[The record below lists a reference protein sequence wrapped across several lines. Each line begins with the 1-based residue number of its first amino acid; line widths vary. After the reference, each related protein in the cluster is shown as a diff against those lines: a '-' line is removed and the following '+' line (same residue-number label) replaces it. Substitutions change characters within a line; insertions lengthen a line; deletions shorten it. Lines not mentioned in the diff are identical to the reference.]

1 MKKLLSLL
9 VIGLIALNDVYAED
23 ISIDHALQIARQFVM
38 SPSTKQ
44 LARGNTPKPITP
56 TLAYTQKS
64 KAGKDNVYVINLGN
78 DQGFVIVS
86 GVSAGE
92 DEVLGYCDHGSFS
105 LFNAPVQLKDLLEG
119 FSGIVDMVRKNPVQ
133 TTRAPQEVAADLGKV
148 VVGPLLT
155 TTWDQLA
162 PYNILCPEGCPT
174 GCYPTAIAQVMNFW
188 KWPKES
194 RGKVNREDFSGHVY
208 DWDNMLDNYYTGYTY
223 AQANAVATLMADIGK
238 AFGTIYSPNGSSTS
252 FVHEPLIN
260 NFGYNLDYTF
270 GIEQH
275 YADKASDLQNY
286 LRTDLDKKRP
296 VLYTGTGYGLHAL
309 VCDGYTSKDYFHFNY
324 GWGGTGDGY
333 YKNAMCGFS
342 VNASIFTGIRPY
354 DPAIQVIG
362 DIKYELVKETG
373 KADILEY
380 TKGGVS
386 VENGALDIPS
396 TVTDEEGNVYKVTNV
411 RQLAFFRKGKFSKI
425 TVGENLE
432 TVEPFSFM
440 YSYIDTLILNDNL
453 KEVPDEAFAYTKVKN
468 LTIGAAIKRIGKGA
482 FRMCNVREV
491 TCKSPSFIIDD
502 EAFWHPNTTL
512 DGGEWLE
519 HVTYIGK
526 RAFRAARFSKEP
538 NFAILEEIDSLAFE
552 GASMGSSGIGT
563 FYIPPKLKRIVP
575 NAFSLSGATRFIV
588 DEANPYFTNSGYAF
602 VLNKNKTSLVLL
614 SNIQSPITQDLLPF
628 PETMV
633 KLERGSITTRPHM
646 LGKYY
651 YSVEIPATVVEM
663 EGAFCECEHIGDIA
677 CMAVIPPV
685 ITDSTFN
692 DKIFENYPEITL
704 YVPEGTEE
712 LYRNAPGWRRF
723 PEIIGDQEYNPTPE
737 KGREYYMVVHQ
748 NGQDLQDVRMPVKE
762 VTDISMNETAD
773 GQTSLVVKRAGMDN
787 LTTNIMNVDSIT
799 WTPGFVFEDGEVFDI
814 DNTHLTIEAQKCEV
828 TLGKTIIDGPAQMRI
843 RNSVLT
849 PRVVEDIVRGQAVDV
864 ALLTDTGEVHQL
876 SGVARI
882 AIPIQRN
889 SDEKVQAAYYN
900 EKTGE
905 WDPVLFRYD
914 EEKSAAVILTDHLST
929 YSVFAVRNDSTRGTT
944 LSVYDEFSIGYQTLN
959 KALETLFDL
968 VSSDE
973 PEQAAFQKW
982 KSDVGFWQTIGIDG
996 GYNLIS
1002 GLGFESEF
1010 LGECVNVVG
1019 YLGTASTV
1027 LDVIG
1032 DAIRGNDTGVAT
1044 NTLKAI
1050 LGFATG
1056 QMASAIGTSI
1066 MSASM
1071 GVSAFIGVALE
1082 KFGTTVHEL
1091 KKAQLNQAYRF
1102 YYSPE
1107 GQGAVGNQSAYK
1119 GLGYRSAKD
1128 WFDYFYP
1135 AFEQARSHDKLMMLI
1150 EQAVHRY
1157 TDRFWEETT
1166 ETFTWC
1172 MDAVGERPW
1181 FSSTYPYPDKQTQQE
1196 ISDDYYAELMN
1207 NVLPEVFSAIKDKLE
1222 TKAGDRYHKR
1232 QKDYVTVMN
1241 TAVAVYFKDSEWEDG
1256 IKSQF
1261 AGWKLRF
1268 TDLPEH
1274 MKDKEKWECVLDDK
1288 GCGVI
1293 GYFSAYSI
1301 IKNKMRCNVTLLNP
1315 EDEEVA
1321 TYDFKI
1327 PRAKGKVQCYV
1338 DLATGGIEVEAPH
1351 LNLQLTY
1358 DPVELRDEIF
1368 FTGKDNNGWDTET
1381 GMETIILLDNTFNEK
1396 ARFQTEI
1403 EKFFKQHDYINVDG
1417 SGNIRIG
1424 EDIVGKFEGN
1434 VGKGKLTINT
1444 TYSFEENSLEYIRD
1458 LVNNRKSMT
1467 LAAHALI
1474 RGSIQHIIDCEF
1486 SVTQRNA
1493 DGEYEVSYTGEGFYT
1508 FNGEIPGTITHVN
1521 INEWPNGDQH
1531 VTTEDIVTS
1540 QLNADGK
1547 VALKYDT
1554 VIRKNK

>member
-1 MKKLLSLL
+1 MKKMLSLL
-9 VIGLIALNDVYAED
+9 VIALLALNDVYAED
-23 ISIDHALQIARQFVM
+23 ISIDHALQIARQFVT

-64 KAGKDNVYVINLGN
+64 KVGKDNVYVINLGN
-78 DQGFVIVS
+78 NQGFVIVS

-119 FSGIVDMVRKNPVQ
+119 YADMVDKVRENPVH
-133 TTRAPQEVAADLGKV
+133 TTRAPQKAGADLGTV

-155 TTWDQLA
+155 TMWDQWG
-162 PYNILCPEGCPT
+162 PYNGLCPVGCPT
-174 GCYPTAIAQVMNFW
+174 GCYPTALAQVMKYWN
-188 KWPKES
+188 WPKES
-194 RGKVNREDFSGHVY
+194 RGKVREGDQWVDFSGHVY
-208 DWDNMLDNYYTGYTY
+208 DWDNMLDYYNEYTFE
-223 AQANAVATLMADIGK
+223 QANAVAQLMADIGK
-238 AFGTIYSPNGSSTS
+238 AFGTTYSPEGSPTN
-252 FVHEPLIN
+252 FYYGALIE
-260 NFGYNLDYTF
+260 NFGYNLDDQLA
-270 GIEQH
+270 IKDH
-275 YADKASDLQNY
+275 HADKASDLQFE
-286 LRTDLDKKRP
+286 LRADLDKKRP
-296 VLYTGTGYGLHAL
+296 VLYCGSGYAIHAL

-324 GWGGTGDGY
+324 GWGGVADGY

-342 VNASIFTGIRPY
+342 NNAYIFTGVRPY
-354 DPAIQVIG
+354 DPAVKVIG
-362 DIKYELVKETG
+362 DLKYETVKETG
-373 KADILEY
+373 TAMIIECLK
-380 TKGGVS
+380 
-386 VENGALDIPS
+386 NGETGDVLDIPA
-396 TVTDEEGNVYKVTNV
+396 TITDEEGNTYKVNSI
-411 RQLAFFRKGKFSKI
+411 RQLAFFRKGHFDKV

-440 YSYIDTLILNDNL
+440 YTDIDTLILNDKL

-491 TCKSPSFIIDD
+491 TCKSPAFSIDD
-502 EAFWHPNTTL
+502 EAFWHPNVTL

-519 HVTYIGK
+519 HVTRIGK
-526 RAFRAARFSKEP
+526 RAFRAAKFSKEP

-552 GASMGSSGIGT
+552 GAGMGSSGMGS
-563 FYIPPKLKRIVP
+563 FYLPPKLKKIVP
-575 NAFSLSGATRFIV
+575 DAFHLANVARIIV
-588 DEANPYFTNSGYAF
+588 DEANPYFSNDSYAL
-602 VLNKNKTSLVLL
+602 VLNKNKTSLVML
-614 SNIQSPITQDLLPF
+614 SNIQSPITQNLLPF

-633 KLERGSITTRPHM
+633 KLEPGSITTRPHEV
-646 LGKYY
+646 GRYY

-663 EGAFCECEHIGDIA
+663 EGAFCDCENIGDIT
-677 CMAVIPPV
+677 CLAVVPPV

-692 DKIFENYPEITL
+692 DKIFENFPEIKL

-748 NGQDLQDVRMPVKE
+748 NGQDLQDVRMPVKD
-762 VTDISMNETAD
+762 VTNISMDEAAD

-1071 GVSAFIGVALE
+1071 GVAAFIGVALE

-1119 GLGYRSAKD
+1119 GLGYRSPKD

-1241 TAVAVYFKDSEWEDG
+1241 TAVAVYFKDSEWEEG
-1256 IKSQF
+1256 TRSRY

-1315 EDEEVA
+1315 ADEEEC
-1321 TYDFKI
+1321 TYDFTI
-1327 PRAKGKVQCYV
+1327 PRAKGKVHCYV
-1338 DLATGGIEVEAPH
+1338 DLADGGVEIEAPH
-1351 LNLQLTY
+1351 LNLELAY
-1358 DPVELRDEIF
+1358 DPDNIDVQ
-1368 FTGKDNNGWDTET
+1368 FTVAGKGYGYDNYESGAET
-1381 GMETIILLDNTFNEK
+1381 GIFASGIFWDN
-1396 ARFQTEI
+1396 ARPQTEI
-1403 EKFFKQHDYINVDG
+1403 EKFFKSHKAITVDDAG
-1417 SGNIRIG
+1417 HIRIG
-1424 EDIVGKFEGN
+1424 DDIVGEFVGN
-1434 VGKGKLTINT
+1434 EGKGSFTIHT
-1444 TYSFEENSLEYIRD
+1444 IYSFTERTVEEFKNYFNTVSSVIHVTRL
-1458 LVNNRKSMT
+1458 L
-1467 LAAHALI
+1467 LG
-1474 RGSIQHIIDCEF
+1474 GSIEHKINCQF
-1486 SVTQRNA
+1486 TLTRRNS
-1493 DGEYEVSYTGEGFYT
+1493 DEYDVSYTGEGTYNLCADVVDKVT
-1508 FNGEIPGTITHVN
+1508 NVDLEN
-1521 INEWPNGDQH
+1521 WPNGLQH
-1531 VTTEDIVTS
+1531 VTMEDIHTREI
-1540 QLNADGK
+1540 NAEGK
-1547 VALKYDT
+1547 VTLKYNT
-1554 VIRKNK
+1554 ILRP